1 MESYTLSDLR
11 QSIEEYNIAMFYEK
25 KKKKT
30 RYSLEEVKVT

>member
-25 KKKKT
+25 KKKKQGT
-30 RYSLEEVKVT
+30 NQKK